1 MKQRRKPLA
10 KQQQQK
16 ERYRFTKQDC
26 QRGYRA
32 ALAKCMEDWAL
43 YAWFFH
49 RIRGHYR
56 HKEEK
61 P

>member
-1 MKQRRKPLA
+1 MGQKTQPVKRERR
-10 KQQQQK
+10 K
-16 ERYRFTKQDC
+16 ERYRFTRADC

-32 ALAKCMEDWAL
+32 ALAKCMESWEL

-56 HKEEK
+56 RKD
-61 P
+61 